1 MHLKTRTNNFSFQF
15 EAILHSSAFYK
26 TCGEGKKVVDEIWTL
41 AKAPIFSLT
50 EKSKQL
56 GLGTKGVTKY
66 FSSNCD
72 ENDADIVN
80 RFFKAKQIE
89 GYNNR
94 VIKTVR

>member
-1 MHLKTRTNNFSFQF
+1 MIQATITQMKKQRITND
-15 EAILHSSAFYK
+15 
-26 TCGEGKKVVDEIWTL
+26 GDGKKVVDEIWSL

-72 ENDADIVN
+72 EVN
-80 RFFKAKQIE
+80 MIYLKSDLSASLK
-89 GYNNR
+89 NNN
-94 VIKTVR
+94 KDLNMKMKF